1 MAITEEVKQAIFK
14 KMDER
19 FMQEQQSFLKL
30 HNREM
35 NLYEKQIALRRIQRE
50 VYLTFSDES
59 IVLVMKGDS
68 KKILITEL
76 FKMHYEFNFDPILT
90 IDLEKSDPFYK
101 LVHFSD
107 DCFHYALDTNNS
119 IAEIYLSDFID
130 WLLANYPI
138 K

>member
-90 IDLEKSDPFYK
+90 IDLDKSDPFYR

-107 DCFHYALDTNNS
+107 DCFHYALDNNS